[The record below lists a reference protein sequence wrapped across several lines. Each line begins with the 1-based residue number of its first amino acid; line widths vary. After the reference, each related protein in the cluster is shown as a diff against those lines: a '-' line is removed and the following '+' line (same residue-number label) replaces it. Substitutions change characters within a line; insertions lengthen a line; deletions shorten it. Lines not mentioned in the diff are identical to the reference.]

1 MIHPSI
7 ITRYGGWIK
16 VKRTGDRPVI
26 RGDYRVS
33 DIEYLTSN
41 REVEQT
47 KLVRVRVRVRQKVV
61 YDVITFCV
69 PRTCATRYTYG
80 KTCKATSTRLRLL
93 VDFISN

>member
-1 MIHPSI
+1 MHGLMK
-7 ITRYGGWIK
+7 ITWMTYT
-16 VKRTGDRPVI
+16 V
-26 RGDYRVS
+26 
-33 DIEYLTSN
+33 N

-80 KTCKATSTRLRLL
+80 KTCKAPSTRLRLL
-93 VDFISN
+93 VDFIRNRMQIAYENLYSIYSGR